1 MPQYL
6 LSIYQPDGP
15 PPPPEQLGRVMQN
28 MATLIEDART
38 AGVWVLGGG
47 LEPAGAATVVR
58 HSRDRRLVTD
68 GPYIEGKEHVG
79 GFWVIQVPGRDSA
92 LEWAGRL
99 ARVLTLDGPGAPGA
113 GLPVEV
119 RPFEQSSQDG

>member
-1 MPQYL
+1 MTQYL

-28 MATLIEDART
+28 MAALIDEARS

-68 GPYIEGKEHVG
+68 GPFIEGMEHVG
-79 GFWVIQVPGRDSA
+79 GFWISRVPARTRA
-92 LEWAGRL
+92 HAGRTRC
-99 ARVLTLDGPGAPGA
+99 ACRGPAC
-113 GLPVEV
+113 
-119 RPFEQSSQDG
+119 